1 MTRMVNTI
9 AFPKLNIE
17 LMINRVAF
25 TLFGKDIYWYGIIIA
40 TGFLLGVC
48 FAVYRAKK
56 QGINPDAILDVV
68 LWGLP
73 VCIICARLFYVLGD
87 PGVLDGGFW
96 RIIAIWEGGIAIYG
110 AIIGAVIVGVTYSLI
125 KKINMGLLFDVCAP
139 CIMIGQIIGRW
150 GNFVNAEVYGRV
162 TDSLFGMS
170 INGGAGVEPLFL
182 YESVWMTCG
191 LILILLC
198 EKRKKVDGEI
208 FLSYILWY
216 GVGRFFLETLR
227 PEQYVL
233 RIGALALSQL
243 TAMLAVIASLAILM
257 FLYFRRYKEKS
268 AQKIKESNVMDKYT
282 QLKEQIE
289 MTRKELN
296 ELMDTEA
303 SQEQIYEKSC
313 ELDKLIDEETKI
325 MLEMS
330 K

>member
-1 MTRMVNTI
+1 MVNMI

-25 TLFGKDIYWYGIIIA
+25 TLFGKDIYWYGIII
-40 TGFLLGVC
+40 TIGFLLGVC
-48 FAVYRAKK
+48 FGIYRAKK
-56 QGINPDAILDVV
+56 YGINPDAILDVV

-87 PGVLDGGFW
+87 PGVLDGGFLK
-96 RIIAIWEGGIAIYG
+96 IIAIWEGGIAIYG
-110 AIIGAVIVGVTYSLI
+110 AIIGAVIVGVTYSYI

-139 CIMIGQIIGRW
+139 CIMIGQIVGRW

-170 INGGAGVEPLFL
+170 INGAACVEPLFL
-182 YESVWMTCG
+182 YESALMLCG
-191 LILILLC
+191 LVLILLY
-198 EKRKKVDGEI
+198 EKYKKADGEI
-208 FLSYILWY
+208 FLLYIMWY
-216 GVGRFFLETLR
+216 GVIRFFLETLR
-227 PEQYVL
+227 FEQYVL
-233 RIGALALSQL
+233 RIATLALSQL
-243 TAMLAVIASLAILM
+243 IALLAVIVSFAILM
-257 FLYFRRYKEKS
+257 FLYFRKHKEKCS
-268 AQKIKESNVMDKYT
+268 LKTKESNVMDRYT
-282 QLKEQIE
+282 KLKEQIE
-289 MTRKELN
+289 VTRKELN

-313 ELDKLIDEETKI
+313 ELDKLISEVEKI